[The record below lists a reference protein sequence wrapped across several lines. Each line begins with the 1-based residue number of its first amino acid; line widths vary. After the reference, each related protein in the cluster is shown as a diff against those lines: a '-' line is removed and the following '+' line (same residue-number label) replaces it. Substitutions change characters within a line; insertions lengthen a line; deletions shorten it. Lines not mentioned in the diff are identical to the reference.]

1 MASKS
6 LLDAFCKNM
15 QSTLLANP
23 HSDASNPSASSVIVA
38 ETRLKVLRLFK
49 ADPEHFDV
57 VFTANA
63 TAAIKLVM
71 ECFSGLEDG
80 FDYCYH
86 RNCHTSL
93 VGVREV
99 ARRSKCFASDEETIE
114 WLDGT
119 HEAFNSEKSGRPTLF
134 AFPAQSNMNGQ
145 RLPLGWASRMRGTG
159 DPSNTY
165 SLLDA
170 AAFVCTSPLDLSNH
184 IAAPDFMAM
193 SFYKIFG
200 FPDLG
205 ALIVRKTS
213 GHILDKRRYFGGG
226 TTEMLTCFGET
237 TWVARK
243 ESSIHARLED
253 GTVAIRS
260 ILALQC
266 AIDNHRRLFGEME
279 EISKHTTWL
288 AKILYDRLSTLRHG
302 NGEPLCH
309 TYTAVS
315 SRYGNAAIQGATIAF
330 NMRKNDGSWMGAY
343 CVGAKLRARNI
354 HVRTGSVCNPAGMA
368 CALNLSPEDIR
379 MAFDSGFRCNQ
390 HDDVREGD
398 VPFGVVRVTLG
409 AMSTL
414 EDVDTLTDFLEG
426 CLVDYSRK
434 TQSSSTFVES
444 ASIGMDQEKTPSILP
459 RTGTQRSPILLSK
472 RWKLARRARDLFFGC
487 FGEKRTS

>member
-1 MASKS
+1 
-6 LLDAFCKNM
+6 M

-38 ETRLKVLRLFK
+38 ETRLRVLQFFK

-71 ECFSGLEDG
+71 ESFSGHEAG

-99 ARRSKCFASDEETIE
+99 ARRSTCFATDKETEEWI
-114 WLDGT
+114 DGT
-119 HEAFNSEKSGRPTLF
+119 YEAFDSRFGGRPTLF

-145 RLPLGWASRMRGTG
+145 RLPLNWANRMRATESR
-159 DPSNTY
+159 PNTY

-184 IAAPDFMAM
+184 IAAPDFVAM

-205 ALIVRKTS
+205 ALIVRKAS
-213 GHILDKRRYFGGG
+213 AHILENRKYFGGG
-226 TTEMLTCFGET
+226 TTEMVTCFSENP
-237 TWVARK
+237 WVERK

-253 GTVAIRS
+253 GTIAIRS
-260 ILALQC
+260 ILALRC
-266 AIDNHRRLFGEME
+266 AIDNHQRLFGGME
-279 EISKHTTWL
+279 EISKHSTWL

-302 NGEPLCH
+302 NEEPLCQM
-309 TYTAVS
+309 YTAVN
-315 SRYGNAAIQGATIAF
+315 SRYGDATTQGATIAF
-330 NMRKNDGSWMGAY
+330 NMRKSDGSWMGPY
-343 CVGAKLRARNI
+343 GIGAKLRARNI

-368 CALNLSPEDIR
+368 CALNRSDADMR
-379 MAFDSGFRCNQ
+379 MAFDQGFRCNQ
-390 HDDVREGD
+390 QDDVVEGYA
-398 VPFGVVRVTLG
+398 PFGVVRVTLG

-414 EDVDTLTDFLEG
+414 EDVNILAKFVENH
-426 CLVDYSRK
+426 LVDRSCK
-434 TQSSSTFVES
+434 AQSVSTFVES
-444 ASIGMDQEKTPSILP
+444 TSIETDREKMPSILSKP
-459 RTGTQRSPILLSK
+459 EIRRRQSMPSK
-472 RWKLARRARDLFFGC
+472 RWAIARRAKDVFLNC
-487 FGEKRTS
+487 FRQERTRRV